1 MNGAD
6 TQNELVLQGIKEKI
20 ALGDEKAFRQ
30 LFDCF
35 APKLIQFA
43 FAIVREKDGS
53 VEIVDEVFIKI
64 WKQKELAPLIR
75 NLKVYLYSA
84 VKNTALNYLS
94 GKARSAITE
103 PFDFV
108 TVQLQDEHCPEQQ
121 LITSEIFEKIR
132 AAVEELPPRCKI
144 IFKLVREDGLKYK
157 EVAEILNI
165 SVNTIDA
172 QMVIAVKRISE
183 KVKMHFDFFAGP
195 ASLSKKGAGQP

>member
-6 TQNELVLQGIKEKI
+6 IQNELVLQGIKERI

-30 LFDCF
+30 LFDSF

-43 FAIVREKDGS
+43 LAIVREKDGA
-53 VEIVDEVFIKI
+53 VEIVDEVFVKI
-64 WKQKELAPLIR
+64 WKQKDQAPLIR

-94 GKARSAITE
+94 ARAKNAITE

-108 TVQLQDEHCPEQQ
+108 AIQLQDEHCPEQQ

-132 AAVEELPPRCKI
+132 TAVEELPPRCKM
-144 IFKLVREDGLKYK
+144 IFKLVREDGLKYR

-165 SVNTIDA
+165 AVNTVDA

-195 ASLSKKGAGQP
+195 AGVSKKGTV